1 MNAGIDNE
9 PNVTEVTFAF
19 QRNSSE
25 TAPLLVGV
33 VVVIV
38 YLQRLVPTTI
48 IIDICTAIS
57 KSLSFLATR
66 REGSRFLARWAAVN
80 RVVVFDDRWCD
91 ANPDLYHIETA
102 HSVRCVDRV
111 CLHVYRTVP
120 DLNTVVVPGL
130 SWSGG
135 KWSTTITHVQSWQFR
150 WREWTK
156 CSSLT

>member
-9 PNVTEVTFAF
+9 PASVTFAF

-25 TAPLLVGV
+25 TAPLYGWRRHRVPTT
-33 VVVIV
+33 
-38 YLQRLVPTTI
+38 LVPTTI

-91 ANPDLYHIETA
+91 ANPDLYHIGTDSA
-102 HSVRCVDRV
+102 QCALTGFVRMCIRQSRIWTRRWYLAWVGRAESDPQQS
-111 CLHVYRTVP
+111 RTYNR
-120 DLNTVVVPGL
+120 D
-130 SWSGG
+130 S
-135 KWSTTITHVQSWQFR
+135 FE